1 MKGKNKISWKIWI
14 IIILGVLA
22 LAGVSYLIYDHFINM
37 DAVLEENKPGD
48 NLEGKIYSL
57 DEFLSLLDGYWDNLD
72 RPGENIIVKF
82 DDGRFILG
90 YYASE
95 ADIIGSIENFSY
107 VDGIYQFMVGENI
120 VTIVLKEIDQDII
133 YVQVNDY
140 EYQKYGFVSN
150 DEDEVVDYFLH
161 GIC

>member
-37 DAVLEENKPGD
+37 DAVSEENKPGD

-82 DDGRFILG
+82 PAEAGVLNEFVKVKIERAANWAIFGR
-90 YYASE
+90 
-95 ADIIGSIENFSY
+95 
-107 VDGIYQFMVGENI
+107 
-120 VTIVLKEIDQDII
+120 
-133 YVQVNDY
+133 
-140 EYQKYGFVSN
+140 
-150 DEDEVVDYFLH
+150 VVK
-161 GIC
+161 